1 MTFTQERMTKQQQ
14 QQMQDKEQEAEL
26 RAPGG
31 MISIWEIHFWPE
43 KWHLYD
49 LDLPPSPRLV
59 VANEA
64 LVWNLSDPK
73 NVMSSLLVT
82 IGSWVGGRSNIW
94 LSVIGPLNLVSW
106 ELI

>member
-26 RAPGG
+26 HALGG

-43 KWHLYD
+43 KWQLYD
-49 LDLPPSPRLV
+49 LDLPPSPRLS
-59 VANEA
+59 VANEG

-73 NVMSSLLVT
+73 NVMPSWWWRLDLGWGVDPTYDYLSLAH
-82 IGSWVGGRSNIW
+82 
-94 LSVIGPLNLVSW
+94 
-106 ELI
+106 